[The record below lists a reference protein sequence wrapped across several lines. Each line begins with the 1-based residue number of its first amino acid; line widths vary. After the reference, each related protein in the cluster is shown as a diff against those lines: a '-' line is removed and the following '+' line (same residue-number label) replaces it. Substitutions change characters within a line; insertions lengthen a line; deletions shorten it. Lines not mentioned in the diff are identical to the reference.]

1 MTTVESRAASVPGD
15 RTLLIVED
23 DKSFLQRLARA
34 METRGFSVATA
45 ESVADGLMQLESA
58 SPAFAVVDM
67 RLGDG
72 NGLEVITALKRRRP
86 EPVAPPDGRADE
98 LRAKLAEAREAGDD
112 RESFEAG
119 ETPVD
124 QADVAPGTG
133 DLDTRRR
140 SVHEQARAAIDEMQ
154 GD

>member
-1 MTTVESRAASVPGD
+1 MGGLAAY
-15 RTLLIVED
+15 RWL
-23 DKSFLQRLARA
+23 
-34 METRGFSVATA
+34 
-45 ESVADGLMQLESA
+45 
-58 SPAFAVVDM
+58 
-67 RLGDG
+67 
-72 NGLEVITALKRRRP
+72 RRRP
-86 EPVAPPDGRADE
+86 QVATEPAPAESGERADE

>member
-1 MTTVESRAASVPGD
+1 MRRLYTWLAGVAGGAAVYRMFRSRPAGVVE
-15 RTLLIVED
+15 
-23 DKSFLQRLARA
+23 
-34 METRGFSVATA
+34 
-45 ESVADGLMQLESA
+45 
-58 SPAFAVVDM
+58 
-67 RLGDG
+67 
-72 NGLEVITALKRRRP
+72 
-86 EPVAPPDGRADE
+86 PDARADE

>member
-1 MTTVESRAASVPGD
+1 MRRLYTWFAGVVGGAAVYRA
-15 RTLLIVED
+15 
-23 DKSFLQRLARA
+23 F
-34 METRGFSVATA
+34 
-45 ESVADGLMQLESA
+45 
-58 SPAFAVVDM
+58 
-67 RLGDG
+67 
-72 NGLEVITALKRRRP
+72 RRRP
-86 EPVAPPDGRADE
+86 VTLAEPDARADE

>member
-1 MTTVESRAASVPGD
+1 MRRLYTWFAGVVGGAAVYRA
-15 RTLLIVED
+15 
-23 DKSFLQRLARA
+23 F
-34 METRGFSVATA
+34 
-45 ESVADGLMQLESA
+45 
-58 SPAFAVVDM
+58 
-67 RLGDG
+67 
-72 NGLEVITALKRRRP
+72 RRRP
-86 EPVAPPDGRADE
+86 GTVAEPDARADE

-124 QADVAPGTG
+124 QADVAPGTS